1 MNLTIQPTHI
11 KSALILIV
19 ISLLV
24 GFIKFA
30 LDYDFI
36 TSLAPIQTM
45 VVIMVITALVMLFF
59 AYKIWTGRNWARIVF
74 TIFFVIGIYPAFLL
88 LPAEANRSVL
98 VFLGSILQVLL
109 QVAAIIFMY
118 LPTSN
123 NWFKSVKSAKNA

>member
-45 VVIMVITALVMLFF
+45 VVIMVITVLVMLFF

-98 VFLGSILQVLL
+98 VFLGSI
-109 QVAAIIFMY
+109 
-118 LPTSN
+118 P
-123 NWFKSVKSAKNA
+123 

>member
-1 MNLTIQPTHI
+1 MNLTNQPTHI
-11 KSALILIV
+11 KSAVILIAFPLV
-19 ISLLV
+19 I

-30 LDYDFI
+30 FDYDFI
-36 TSLAPIQTM
+36 TSLAPILITM
-45 VVIMVITALVMLFF
+45 IIMVITALIMLFF

-74 TIFFVIGIYPAFLL
+74 TVFFVIGIYPAFLL

-98 VFLGSILQVLL
+98 VFLGSILQVLS

-123 NWFKSVKSAKNA
+123 NWFKSVKAAKNA